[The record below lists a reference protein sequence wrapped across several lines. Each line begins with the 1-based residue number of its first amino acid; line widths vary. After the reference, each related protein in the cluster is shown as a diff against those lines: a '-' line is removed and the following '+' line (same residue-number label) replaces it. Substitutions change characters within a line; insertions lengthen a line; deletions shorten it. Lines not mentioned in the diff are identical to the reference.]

1 MFKQSFINKIL
12 QNTRKPEGFW
22 GRIILRG
29 MNKGHAPLS
38 KWGMSYLKWSPEWSL
53 LDVGCGGGANLAEM
67 SIRCPEGSVYGID
80 ISEESVK
87 FARKKNRDL
96 LGKRCFIEQG
106 SVEKLPYENEMFNV
120 VTAFETIYFWSDLLQ
135 SFTEIARVLKKD
147 GIFLICCEMSD
158 PSNTIWTS
166 RIDGMTIHP
175 VRELRSLLSRSGFT
189 DISVYKRRK
198 EDLCIIAQK

>member
-158 PSNTIWTS
+158 PSNTMWTS
-166 RIDGMTIHP
+166 RIDGMTIYP

-198 EDLCIIAQK
+198 EDWCIIAQK

>member
-29 MNKGHAPLS
+29 RNKGHAPLA

-120 VTAFETIYFWSDLLQ
+120 VTAFETIYFWNDLLQ
-135 SFTEIARVLKKD
+135 SFTEIARVLKKG

>member
-1 MFKQSFINKIL
+1 M
-12 QNTRKPEGFW
+12 
-22 GRIILRG
+22 
-29 MNKGHAPLS
+29 
-38 KWGMSYLKWSPEWSL
+38 
-53 LDVGCGGGANLAEM
+53 
-67 SIRCPEGSVYGID
+67 
-80 ISEESVK
+80 
-87 FARKKNRDL
+87 

-120 VTAFETIYFWSDLLQ
+120 VTAFETIYFWNDLLQ
-135 SFTEIARVLKKD
+135 SFTEIARVLKKG

>member
-1 MFKQSFINKIL
+1 MKKWVYLF
-12 QNTRKPEGFW
+12 TEGDA
-22 GRIILRG
+22 G
-29 MNKGHAPLS
+29 MRN
-38 KWGMSYLKWSPEWSL
+38 L
-53 LDVGCGGGANLAEM
+53 LGGKGANLAEM

-120 VTAFETIYFWSDLLQ
+120 VTAFETIYFWNDLLQ
-135 SFTEIARVLKKD
+135 SFTEIARVLKKG